1 MRGGLT
7 ITFSFYLFYYVIK
20 HLKFKIIIIKY
31 IIFLMFNAKLIKK
44 IIISTLYNT
53 HTNNLISYYASWF
66 QIFEYLKDII
76 ND

>member
-1 MRGGLT
+1 MRGRLS

-20 HLKFKIIIIKY
+20 HLKFKRIIIKY

-53 HTNNLISYYASWF
+53 HTNNLVSYYVSWF
-66 QIFEYLKDII
+66 QIFEYLKEII